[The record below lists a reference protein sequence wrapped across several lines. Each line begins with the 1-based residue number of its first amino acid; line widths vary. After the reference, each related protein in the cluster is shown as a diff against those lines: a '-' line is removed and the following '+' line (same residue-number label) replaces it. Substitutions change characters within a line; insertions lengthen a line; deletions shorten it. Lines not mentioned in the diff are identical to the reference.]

1 MKFPVTETWTN
12 AYTLSGLAPG
22 SELAI
27 KPSGAAV
34 YIVIGGSQ
42 PTIQP
47 QDGDDI
53 QPFKYG
59 FVPSGHDAVW
69 IACAGQ
75 STTAIITEPLKA
87 VLQDEYL
94 TPDIVRGNRSLTMQ
108 TITEASVKLGK
119 QRVISARFTVPAGQS
134 VYIGFTTT
142 DLPFVITGRS
152 ISQNG
157 STEIRYSAEEGRTYT
172 GGTVIEP
179 RNPNRITQ
187 EPIGISAKHTVT
199 PNATAGTI
207 YLDPYSIFGSGPAS
221 SRIGGDVSGL
231 EYPLKPATAHVFT
244 VSNTGSGSADVFW
257 WITGYEGAPNL
268 PYS

>member
-12 AYTLSGLAPG
+12 SYTLSGITPG

-34 YIVIGGSQ
+34 YVVIGGSQ

-47 QDGDDI
+47 HDGDDI

-59 FVPSGHDAVW
+59 FVPSGNNAVW
-69 IACAGQ
+69 IACSGK
-75 STTAIITEPLKA
+75 STTAIITDPLKA
-87 VLQDEYL
+87 ILQEEYL
-94 TPDIVRGNRSLTMQ
+94 TPDVVRGKRSLTTQ

-119 QRVISARFTVPAGQS
+119 QRVLSARFTVPAGQS
-134 VYIGFTTT
+134 VYIGLTTT
-142 DLPFVITGRS
+142 TLPFVIAGRN
-152 ISQNG
+152 ISQSG

-172 GGTVIEP
+172 GGTVILP

-199 PNATAGTI
+199 PNATAGTT
-207 YLDPYSIFGSGPAS
+207 YLDPYSIFGAGPAP

-231 EYPLKPATAHVFT
+231 EYPLKPATDHVFT

-257 WITGYEGAPNL
+257 WITGYEGVPNL